1 MSTCSTRLLAAL
13 SLLALSGCGAGLSGQ
28 PAASIAKDSV
38 SLPPPDRSSN
48 SASKSRD
55 PLVCD
60 RKIDDFTSSRPGEL
74 PEGWETWRDADLALA
89 RRDRA
94 FTIVREDDHS
104 LLRVTTASREVT
116 IGRSVQDWD
125 FRAYPVLEWSWRY
138 SDGAPPVARVGAVWL
153 TGFPFVVRRI
163 EYTWNSSRPLLAQDS
178 SRFGQDRSIVVASA
192 ESRAGEWHTVRVD
205 VRRHYEAIFSKDPDA
220 PAGIAVTAPA
230 RAAESR
236 AAVDYRDFRLC
247 RRAAP
252 PVEQP

>member
-1 MSTCSTRLLAAL
+1 MKTSSRSTAAAL
-13 SLLALSGCGAGLSGQ
+13 ALLVLFGCGAGLGGQ
-28 PAASIAKDSV
+28 PAASIGDSV
-38 SLPPPDRSSN
+38 SLPASDRGSMR
-48 SASKSRD
+48 ASKSFD
-55 PLVCD
+55 ALVCD
-60 RKIDDFTSSRPGEL
+60 RTIDDFTTGRPGEL
-74 PEGWETWRDADLALA
+74 PEGWEAWRDADLELA

-94 FTIVREDDHS
+94 FTVVREEDHS
-104 LLRVTTASREVT
+104 LLRVTAASRELS
-116 IGRSVQDWD
+116 IGRGVKDWD

-138 SDGAPPVARVGAVWL
+138 SHGEPPLARVGAVWL

-163 EYTWNSSRPLLAQDS
+163 EYTWNSTRPLLAQDS

-220 PAGIAVTAPA
+220 PAGIAVTAGA
-230 RAAESR
+230 RASELG

-252 PVEQP
+252 PAEQP